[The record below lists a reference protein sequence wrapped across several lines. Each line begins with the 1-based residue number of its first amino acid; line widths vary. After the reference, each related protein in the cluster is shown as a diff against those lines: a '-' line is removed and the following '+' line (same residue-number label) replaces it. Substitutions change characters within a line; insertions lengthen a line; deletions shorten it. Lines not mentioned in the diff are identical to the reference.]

1 MKKVFNIIK
10 TTIVWL
16 IVLLAVSMMI
26 FTVISVTTFNRN
38 DRDLLGYKM
47 YIVNSDSM
55 AATDF
60 NAGSLILVKEVD
72 PSTLKEGDIITFMSQ
87 NAQSFGETV
96 THKIRKLTTDSE
108 GNPGFITYGTTTDT
122 DDETIVTYPYVLGKY
137 ENHIPT
143 LGTFFNF
150 LKTTPGYFVCIFTPF
165 MLIILYEGIKF
176 FNLFRR
182 YRQEQLEEMNKEK
195 EKIEAEKAEN
205 AKMLEELR
213 ALKAQLEGQNTA
225 SSAHTEKEEV
235 AKTTSDEAV
244 QAIETSSQ
252 EKN

>member
-1 MKKVFNIIK
+1 MKKAFHILK
-10 TTIVWL
+10 TVLVWL
-16 IVLLAVSMMI
+16 VVLCAVSMMV

-38 DRDLLGYKM
+38 DRRLFGYRL

-72 PSTLKEGDIITFMSQ
+72 PTTLREGDIITFVSQ
-87 NAQSFGETV
+87 NVDSFGEV
-96 THKIRKLTTDSE
+96 ITHKIRKLTTDAE
-108 GNPGFITYGTTTDT
+108 GNAGFVTYGTTTDT
-122 DDETIVTYPYVLGKY
+122 DDETVVTHPYVLGKY
-137 ENHIPT
+137 EKHIPA
-143 LGTFFNF
+143 LGSFFNF

-182 YRQEQLEEMNKEK
+182 YKREQMEELQSEK

-213 ALKAQLEGQNTA
+213 ELKAQLEAKQPAAVAETA
-225 SSAHTEKEEV
+225 QQPE
-235 AKTTSDEAV
+235 
-244 QAIETSSQ
+244 
-252 EKN
+252 